1 MWHVRV
7 FSPRSHA
14 ALICLGGQKATASE
28 LFGQCCAQPMEGAEG
43 PTATAFARARGQ
55 GESVPGYREQGEA
68 FANCADCQRRS
79 KVSTE
84 HGMKRCRQDGRIAD
98 FDRQLK
104 PLPYFYRGVSHWL
117 FPSRRGGVHVMKR
130 SARGQWVP
138 HLQAQ
143 MFLQHLAA

>member
-55 GESVPGYREQGEA
+55 GESVSQDTE
-68 FANCADCQRRS
+68 N
-79 KVSTE
+79 KV
-84 HGMKRCRQDGRIAD
+84 
-98 FDRQLK
+98 K
-104 PLPYFYRGVSHWL
+104 PLRTVPIVKDV
-117 FPSRRGGVHVMKR
+117 RRFQQSMG
-130 SARGQWVP
+130 
-138 HLQAQ
+138 
-143 MFLQHLAA
+143 